1 MKCRARTA
9 EDVKKAYQ
17 QGIKDGRE
25 KWFCEGEDSG
35 IKKSMMFFLNV
46 GLLFLADKRGWNNQS
61 LNQYMKYIMKYADMY
76 AHGDVTDEEVKQI
89 LKDEYDIEVNV
100 V

>member
-9 EDVKKAYQ
+9 EDVEKAYRDGRN
-17 QGIKDGRE
+17 QGIKE
-25 KWFCEGEDSG
+25 T
-35 IKKSMMFFLNV
+35 IIFFLHV
-46 GLLFLADKRGWNNQS
+46 GLLFLADKRGWTKPS
-61 LNQYMKYIMKYADMY
+61 LIQYMKYIMKYGEMY
-76 AHGDVTDEEVKQI
+76 AAGDVTDEEVKQI